1 MSINKVLI
9 VEDSQLY
16 SKYLVNQLSLL
27 GFDVVLAEN
36 YSQAQDILSQQSNF
50 LCALL
55 DYCLP
60 DAENGEV
67 IDLAFT
73 YGLKVIVLTA
83 HFNEQTR
90 KDIIAKGAID
100 YMTKDSLTSISY
112 LPPLLKR
119 LARNNH
125 HKVLVV
131 DDSQTV
137 RKHLTDLLQ
146 HHYLE
151 CVEAEDGEEALT
163 VLNQNPDVT
172 LIITDHHMP
181 KKDGVTM
188 TAEIRSQFDRNQI
201 AILGLSATDNESLT
215 ARFLKAGANDYL
227 KKPFNQ
233 EEFYCRVQNILDMKD
248 INDDMFRM
256 ANEDALTGLWNRR
269 YLFNNADTNQEQC
282 NVAVMDIDF
291 FKKVNDNY
299 GHDGG
304 DQALIMVSKI
314 ISVYFAN
321 DLAARTGGEE
331 FCIVNYGDYDD
342 FVSRL
347 ENMRAR
353 IEKTPIPYDGKE
365 ISLTISIGCTKA
377 KRNIDTM
384 ISIADDRLYD
394 AKNSGRN
401 RVIAT

>member
-1 MSINKVLI
+1 MNNKILI

-16 SKYLVNQLSLL
+16 SKYLINQLSPL
-27 GFDVVLAEN
+27 GLEIVLVETYQQAE
-36 YSQAQDILSQQSNF
+36 QILDQGNEF

-67 IDLAFT
+67 IDLAFS
-73 YGLKVIVLTA
+73 YNLKVIVLTA
-83 HFNEQTR
+83 HFNEETR

-119 LARNNH
+119 LARNQH

-137 RKHLTDLLQ
+137 RKHLTDLLE
-146 HHYLE
+146 HHYLD
-151 CVEAEDGEEALT
+151 CIEAADGEEALA
-163 VLNQNPDVT
+163 LLDQNPDVT
-172 LIITDHHMP
+172 LIITDHNMP
-181 KKDGVTM
+181 NKDGVTM
-188 TAEIRSQFDRNQI
+188 TAEVRTRFDRNQI
-201 AILGLSATDNESLT
+201 AILGLSASETELLT

-269 YLFNNADTNQEQC
+269 YLFSNADTSQEQC

-291 FKKVNDNY
+291 FKKVNDKY

-304 DQALIMVSKI
+304 DQALIMVSNI
-314 ISVYFAN
+314 ISIYFAE
-321 DLAARTGGEE
+321 DLVSRTGGEE
-331 FCIVNYGDYDD
+331 FCIVNYGNYEE
-342 FVSRL
+342 FVTRL

-353 IEKTPIPYDGKE
+353 IEKTPIPFDGTE

-384 ISIADDRLYD
+384 ISIADERLYE

-401 RVIAT
+401 RVVSA